1 MALNLI
7 PADTEIAF
15 TRFAPIAQA
24 LSALAV
30 LGSIAAFFL
39 LGLNFGIDFRGGAEI
54 EVGPGPER
62 AFVTADLDA
71 VRDAVGA
78 LDLGDVQVSFISA
91 ATPGGADSIV
101 VRIEE
106 QPVDPELVSTGTA
119 LPEDVQA
126 ENPTAPDADRT
137 LDAEAGAEL
146 TGDACT
152 MTDAQKRQAIRA
164 GAGAELTQQLTA
176 CRVQDALRATL
187 GADIVERRVDVVGP
201 TVSGELVQK
210 GVSALVIAVG
220 LMLAYIWLRFEWQFS
235 LGAITALVHDV
246 ILTIGVFAVT
256 QLDFTLSI
264 IAALLTIIGYSM
276 NDTVVVFDRV
286 RENLRRFKRRALP
299 EVIDL
304 SINQTLARTIMTS
317 VTTLLALG
325 SLYFLGGEV
334 LRGFSFAMIWGVVVG
349 TYSSVF
355 IASPMLLRTGV
366 KRDWEKQADPAL
378 ATP

>member
-7 PADTEIAF
+7 PADTHVGF
-15 TRFAPIAQA
+15 TRMAPVAQVIS
-24 LSALAV
+24 LLAV
-30 LGSIAAFFL
+30 IGSIAAFFVM
-39 LGLNFGIDFRGGAEI
+39 GLNFGIDFRGGVTV
-54 EVGPGPER
+54 EVGPGEAR
-62 AFVTADLDA
+62 TFTAADLDA
-71 VRDAVGA
+71 TRQAIA
-78 LDLGDVQVSFISA
+78 PLDLGDVQVSFISA
-91 ATPGGADSIV
+91 GGAGTKDNIV
-101 VRIEE
+101 VVIEE
-106 QPVDPELVSTGTA
+106 QPVDPELVASGSI
-119 LPEDVQA
+119 LPEDTQA
-126 ENPTAPDADRT
+126 ENPAAPDADRVAG
-137 LDAEAGAEL
+137 DALIEEARAAEL
-146 TGDACT
+146 S
-152 MTDAQKRQAIRA
+152 QQAALTRVK
-164 GAGAELTQQLTA
+164 GALTE
-176 CRVQDALRATL
+176 TL
-187 GADIVERRVDVVGP
+187 GEEIVIRREDVVGP

-210 GVSALVIAVG
+210 GVTALVIAVS
-220 LMLAYIWLRFEWQFS
+220 LMLVYIWFRFEWQFS

-286 RENLRRFKRRALP
+286 RENLRRFKRKPLP

-317 VTTLLALG
+317 VTTLIALV

-334 LRGFSFAMIWGVVVG
+334 LRGFSFALIWGVLIG

-366 KRDWEKQADPAL
+366 KRDWEKQADAVP

>member
-7 PADTEIAF
+7 PSDTEIAF
-15 TRFAPIAQA
+15 TRFAPIGQVV
-24 LSALAV
+24 SALAV

-39 LGLNFGIDFRGGAEI
+39 LGLNFGIDFRGGVTV
-54 EVGPGPER
+54 EVGPGEGR
-62 AFVTADLDA
+62 TFQTSDLDA
-71 VRDAVGA
+71 VRAALGP

-91 ATPGGADSIV
+91 GGAGTADNIV
-101 VRIEE
+101 VVVEE
-106 QPVDPELVSTGTA
+106 QPVDPELTATGTV
-119 LPEDVQA
+119 LPEDTQV
-126 ENPTAPDADRT
+126 EDPTAPDADRAV
-137 LDAEAGAEL
+137 DAA
-146 TGDACT
+146 
-152 MTDAQKRQAIRA
+152 RA
-164 GAGAELTQQLTA
+164 AELTQQA
-176 CRVQDALRATL
+176 VAGRVQDVLRATL
-187 GADIVERRVDVVGP
+187 GEDIVERRVDVVGP

-210 GVSALVIAVG
+210 GVTALVIAVT

-325 SLYFLGGEV
+325 ALYFLGGEV
-334 LRGFSFAMIWGVVVG
+334 LRGFSFAMIWGVVIG

-366 KRDWEKQADPAL
+366 KRDWEKQPDPAL